1 MFNMKLSIKVK
12 LISTLI
18 LAGLIPAMVI
28 GILSLQQAKENI
40 HQEVIAKS
48 EMYGDFM
55 NGIFDSYF
63 EERKE
68 NAVRLAQSMEVYQGI
83 ELLMENEYDVEN
95 SQWLSYQEKIHTVF
109 EKNIAHYNYD
119 TIFITDPQG
128 KVIYST
134 NPTLD
139 GIDMSNRS
147 YIQNAMQGNTL
158 WSEYA
163 YSDLINKNFLAVG
176 SPIYAG
182 ENGEVIGVLN
192 VIVDGTVLGEMMHG
206 YLHLLGEAADAYLV
220 DDEGLLLTNTMFG
233 NYRNGAALQERISTE
248 AITLLAPEIEKGNL
262 EFSRGLVYKDYEQV
276 DVIGAISVVL
286 LGDTPV
292 GMVSDI
298 HQSEAYQGISRLQTF
313 IIIIL
318 LVTICIVV
326 LFGYA
331 VASNFAGPIVRMQ
344 EIVSLMGNNDLRVKA
359 DIVSG
364 DELGQMAN
372 DLNLTI
378 DKLNESLNRVK
389 LAVENVSNGS
399 EEIASGNQDLSQR
412 TEEQAS
418 ALEEVAST
426 IQEITASMEESSA
439 NAIEA
444 THLSQRTLQTVQE
457 GEQVVAILQTSMAD
471 ITKASREISEITSTV
486 NDIAFQTNLLAL
498 NAAVEA
504 ARAGE
509 QGRGFAVVAAEVR
522 NLAGRSAE
530 AAKEIE
536 KLIRNSIERVD
547 RGNQQMNDTQRV
559 LREIVENTKKTTDV
573 VGEISSSFKEQ
584 ALATSDIRRAI
595 EELNQVTQQNASLVE
610 EISSSSENM
619 SSEAAELANMVSV
632 FKLSTDAAESSH
644 FTITNKQVR
653 QTINSKRE
661 SQRIQNEPH
670 DEYDFNEKDF
680 EKF

>member
-12 LISTLI
+12 LISSLI
-18 LAGLIPAMVI
+18 LVGLIPAMVI
-28 GILSLQQAKENI
+28 GILSMQQAKENI
-40 HQEVIAKS
+40 QQEVFAKS

-55 NGIFDSYF
+55 DEIFSNYF

-68 NAVRLAQSMEVYQGI
+68 NAIRLAQSMEVYQGV
-83 ELLMENEYDVEN
+83 ELLMEGGAEN
-95 SQWLSYQEKIHTVF
+95 PQWLTYQEKINTVF

-119 TIFITDPQG
+119 TIFITDPEG

-134 NPTLD
+134 NPALF
-139 GIDMSNRS
+139 GVDMSNRS
-147 YIQNAMQGNTL
+147 YIQNALLGNTL

-163 YSDLINKNFLAVG
+163 YSDLIDKNFLAVG
-176 SPIYAG
+176 SPIYA
-182 ENGEVIGVLN
+182 EADGEVIGVLN
-192 VIVDGTVLGEMMHG
+192 VVVDGIVLGQMIQG
-206 YLHLLGEAADAYLV
+206 YVHLLGEEADAYLV
-220 DDEGLLLTNTMFG
+220 DGDGMLLTNTMFG
-233 NYRNGAALQERISTE
+233 NYRENAALKERISTD
-248 AITLLAPEIEKGNL
+248 AITMLAPEIQKGNL
-262 EFSRGLVYKDYEQV
+262 AFGSRLAYRDYEQI
-276 DVIGAISVVL
+276 DVVGAISVVL

-292 GMVSDI
+292 GMVSDV
-298 HQSEAYQGISRLQTF
+298 HQSEVYQGIDRLQTF

-318 LVTICIVV
+318 LVTVAVVIV
-326 LFGYA
+326 FGYI
-331 VASNFAGPIVRMQ
+331 VASGFARPIVRMQ
-344 EIVSLMGNNDLRVKA
+344 EIVSLVGNNDLRVKA
-359 DIVSG
+359 DISSG
-364 DELGQMAN
+364 DEVGQMAS

-389 LAVENVSNGS
+389 MAVENVSNGS

-426 IQEITASMEESSA
+426 IEEITSSMEASSA

-444 THLSQRTLQTVQE
+444 TRLSQRTLQTVQE
-457 GEQVVAILQTSMAD
+457 GEQVVAVLQESMAD
-471 ITKASREISEITSTV
+471 ITKGSREISEITSTV

-547 RGNQQMNDTQRV
+547 RGNQQMDDTQKV
-559 LREIVENTKKTTDV
+559 LVAIVENTKKTTDV
-573 VGEISSSFKEQ
+573 VGEIAASLKEQ
-584 ALATSDIRRAI
+584 TLATSDIRRAI

-610 EISSSSENM
+610 EIASSSENM
-619 SSEAAELANMVSV
+619 SSEAIELAKMVSI
-632 FKLSTDAAESSH
+632 FKLTTDVSENPSITVNRKHSKQMSKQESP
-644 FTITNKQVR
+644 
-653 QTINSKRE
+653 
-661 SQRIQNEPH
+661 RIQNEPYR